1 MMPISAELQAL
12 QRAIA
17 DLRSGVDSLAR
28 NHGDLPVVARLRND
42 LERLILDVA
51 DVEALPPGAWRAPS
65 VPAGGK
71 LAAPPV
77 VYQVSDEPYDPSL
90 WREDADDEGVGGYH
104 GGGRTGQKR

>member
-1 MMPISAELQAL
+1 MPISAELQAL

-17 DLRSGVDSLAR
+17 DLRSGVNSLAR

-51 DVEALPPGAWRAPS
+51 DVEALSPATWGAPAI
-65 VPAGGK
+65 PAGGK
-71 LAAPPV
+71 PVAPPT

-90 WREDADDEGVGGYH
+90 WRDDADDEGVGGYH
-104 GGGRTGQKR
+104 GIGRTGKRS